1 MDSVFRGAITY
12 AFIWLVFRITGKRS
26 LAQTTTFDFVLLLII
41 SETTQSALSDQ
52 DNSMTNSF
60 LLVITLLGI
69 DVLLSIWK
77 QKSPAVEKW
86 IDGVPLVVM
95 EEGRLLQDRMNKE
108 RIDVDDILSS
118 ARERHGLQNLGQ
130 IRYAILER
138 NGGITIVPVESPAP
152 S

>member
-1 MDSVFRGAITY
+1 MDSVLRGVITY
-12 AFIWLVFRITGKRS
+12 GFIWLIFRITGKRS

-77 QKSPAVEKW
+77 QKSRVVEKW

-95 EEGRLLQDRMNKE
+95 EQGRILQDRMDKE
-108 RIDVDDILSS
+108 RIDVGDILSA
-118 ARERHGLQNLGQ
+118 ARELQGLQCLDQ
-130 IRYAILER
+130 IRYAVLER
-138 NGGITIVPVESPAP
+138 NGNITIIPKERPA